1 MKQFDTD
8 TEESQLPEGHKPT
21 YIKEQHNN
29 NCQQFFGPIING
41 TFIMPAAQPSNIAQ
55 PQAKESENGVAS
67 GATSEEAEAKST
79 TEDEELLLPIF
90 KGDRENLQQFFAE
103 AKGATAKQ
111 VTSKVNAWV
120 DNGMI
125 VKGFNTK
132 DLWRVLHKMNI
143 YPYTYSAWNQ
153 RVKKK

>member
-1 MKQFDTD
+1 MKQFNTD

-67 GATSEEAEAKST
+67 GATSEEAEAKLT

-90 KGDRENLQQFFAE
+90 KGNRENLQQFFAE
-103 AKGATAKQ
+103 VKGAAPTRITAN
-111 VTSKVNAWV
+111 VNVWIE
-120 DNGMI
+120 DGRICKMNM
-125 VKGFNTK
+125 KN
-132 DLWRVLHKMNI
+132 LWRILKEKGI
-143 YPYTYSAWNQ
+143 YNRTYQNWNTQ
-153 RVKKK
+153 VK